1 MRSALPV
8 VAVLLSLS
16 MGCEVNL
23 QRNWTPAALSSR
35 ANPTAQGLYDD
46 CQRQIRRGYYVKAL
60 ELCTKLRN
68 YYRDS
73 PYAVLAELS
82 IADLHFEKTDYD
94 LARVAYEDFMR
105 MHPRHE
111 KMDYVVYRLG
121 MTSYKKASR
130 VASRDQ
136 TWTRQAVNTWT
147 NFDSRFPESEH
158 VDEVADLRT
167 KSRDRLARKE
177 LRIADFYVGRQKW
190 EAAALRL
197 EDMMR
202 SYPGAED
209 TPQALAL
216 LALCR
221 VELDEVEAAQ
231 VLRERLAAE
240 YPDSQWNRW
249 LSFKGRKVW

>member
-1 MRSALPV
+1 MTRAWPI
-8 VAVLLSLS
+8 AAALLSLTL
-16 MGCEVNL
+16 GCEVNL
-23 QRNWTPAALSSR
+23 QRNWSPSSLTQRAA
-35 ANPTAQGLYDD
+35 PTAEGLYDD
-46 CQRQIRRGYYVKAL
+46 CQKQIKRGYYVKAL

-82 IADLHFEKTDYD
+82 IGDLHFEKTDFD

-130 VASRDQ
+130 VAARDQ

-147 NFDSRFPESEH
+147 NFDSRFPESEYLA
-158 VDEVADLRT
+158 EVSELRD
-167 KSRDRLARKE
+167 KGRDRLARKE
-177 LRIADFYVGRQKW
+177 LRVAEFYAGRGKW
-190 EAAALRL
+190 DASAGRL
-197 EDMMR
+197 EDMLR
-202 SYPGAED
+202 TYPGSAD
-209 TPQALAL
+209 SAQALAL
-216 LALCR
+216 LAKCR
-221 VELDEVEAAQ
+221 VELGEVDAAA
-231 VLRERLAAE
+231 VLRDRLKAD

-249 LSFKGRKVW
+249 LGLKTRGAW